1 MRTQAQIPSTPRS
14 QVAMHIP
21 VSQAL
26 WGLVEGEASVL
37 LGLTRYQA
45 SSGSVRDY
53 VKGIRIHWGVSE
65 SSSGLHT
72 HIQTL

>member
-1 MRTQAQIPSTPRS
+1 MRTLRSQVAMHIPVSS

-26 WGLVEGEASVL
+26 WGSVEGEASVL
-37 LGLTRYQA
+37 LGLTHYQA

-53 VKGIRIHWGVSE
+53 VKGIRIH
-65 SSSGLHT
+65 
-72 HIQTL
+72 